1 VAVGAKSGSFSV
13 EGMVIGESVRP
24 ERMFEVWFFLKTV
37 EFSGRLFMT
46 TTTLPI
52 LSGESGLSRYL
63 NEIKRFP
70 ILSVEEELLLAKDYL
85 EKGKSEA
92 AHKLVTSHLR
102 LVAKI
107 AMQYRGY
114 GLPVA
119 DLISEGNL
127 GLMKAVKKFDPE
139 RGCRL
144 STYAMWW
151 IKASV
156 TEYILRSWSLVKM
169 GTMSAQKK
177 LFFSLRKAK
186 RKLNIIDAQTIDPE
200 KTAKL
205 AEQFSISEADIT
217 HLDRRITARDL
228 SLNAPVSNSE
238 EDSMEFIDILEDN
251 TPSPE
256 ALVARAQETEFRQ
269 KYLKDA
275 MFQLSERERHIFT
288 ERRLKEDPITLE
300 KLGEHYGISR
310 ERVRQLE
317 NRAYTKVQT
326 IIHSE
331 LTVDPAV

>member
-1 VAVGAKSGSFSV
+1 
-13 EGMVIGESVRP
+13 
-24 ERMFEVWFFLKTV
+24 
-37 EFSGRLFMT
+37 MT

-70 ILSVEEELLLAKDYL
+70 ILSADEELLLAKNYL

-256 ALVARAQETEFRQ
+256 VLVARTQETEFRQ

-331 LTVDPAV
+331 LIADSAV

>member
-1 VAVGAKSGSFSV
+1 
-13 EGMVIGESVRP
+13 
-24 ERMFEVWFFLKTV
+24 
-37 EFSGRLFMT
+37 MT

-70 ILSVEEELLLAKDYL
+70 ILSADEELLLAKNYL
-85 EKGKSEA
+85 EKGESEA

-127 GLMKAVKKFDPE
+127 GLMKAVKKFDPQ

-238 EDSMEFIDILEDN
+238 EDSMEFIDILEDD

-256 ALVARAQETEFRQ
+256 VLVARTQETEFRQ

-326 IIHSE
+326 IIHSQ
-331 LTVDPAV
+331 LIVDSAV

>member
-1 VAVGAKSGSFSV
+1 
-13 EGMVIGESVRP
+13 
-24 ERMFEVWFFLKTV
+24 
-37 EFSGRLFMT
+37 MT

-70 ILSVEEELLLAKDYL
+70 ILSADEELLLAKNYL
-85 EKGKSEA
+85 EQGESEA

-238 EDSMEFIDILEDN
+238 EDSMEFIDILEDD

-256 ALVARAQETEFRQ
+256 VLVARTQETEFRQ

-310 ERVRQLE
+310 ERIRQLE

-331 LTVDPAV
+331 LIADPAV

>member
-1 VAVGAKSGSFSV
+1 
-13 EGMVIGESVRP
+13 
-24 ERMFEVWFFLKTV
+24 
-37 EFSGRLFMT
+37 MT

-70 ILSVEEELLLAKDYL
+70 ILSADEELLLAKNYL
-85 EKGKSEA
+85 EKGESEA

-127 GLMKAVKKFDPE
+127 GLMKAVKKFDPQ

-205 AEQFSISEADIT
+205 AEQFSVSEADIT

-238 EDSMEFIDILEDN
+238 EDSMEFIDILEDD

-256 ALVARAQETEFRQ
+256 VLVARTQETEFRQ

-331 LTVDPAV
+331 LIADSAV

>member
-1 VAVGAKSGSFSV
+1 
-13 EGMVIGESVRP
+13 
-24 ERMFEVWFFLKTV
+24 
-37 EFSGRLFMT
+37 MT

-70 ILSVEEELLLAKDYL
+70 ILSADEELLLAKNYL
-85 EKGKSEA
+85 EKGESEA

-127 GLMKAVKKFDPE
+127 GLMKAVKKFDPQ

-186 RKLNIIDAQTIDPE
+186 RRLNIIDAQTIDPE

-238 EDSMEFIDILEDN
+238 EDSMEFIDILEDD

-256 ALVARAQETEFRQ
+256 VLVARTQETEFRQ
-269 KYLKDA
+269 KYLNDA
-275 MFQLSERERHIFT
+275 LIQLSDRDRHIFI

-310 ERVRQLE
+310 ERIRQLE

-326 IIHSE
+326 IIHSQ
-331 LTVDPAV
+331 LIADSAV

>member
-1 VAVGAKSGSFSV
+1 
-13 EGMVIGESVRP
+13 
-24 ERMFEVWFFLKTV
+24 
-37 EFSGRLFMT
+37 MT

-70 ILSVEEELLLAKDYL
+70 ILSADEELLLAKDYL
-85 EKGKSEA
+85 EQGKSEA

-238 EDSMEFIDILEDN
+238 EDSMEFIDILEDD

-256 ALVARAQETEFRQ
+256 VLVARTQETEFRQ

-326 IIHSE
+326 VIHSQ
-331 LTVDPAV
+331 LIGDSSV

>member
-1 VAVGAKSGSFSV
+1 
-13 EGMVIGESVRP
+13 
-24 ERMFEVWFFLKTV
+24 
-37 EFSGRLFMT
+37 MT

-70 ILSVEEELLLAKDYL
+70 ILSADEELLLAKNYL

-127 GLMKAVKKFDPE
+127 GLMKAVKKFDTQ

-238 EDSMEFIDILEDN
+238 EDSMEFIDILEDD

-256 ALVARAQETEFRQ
+256 VLVARTQETKFRQ

-275 MFQLSERERHIFT
+275 MLQLSERERHIFT

-331 LTVDPAV
+331 LIADSAV

>member
-1 VAVGAKSGSFSV
+1 
-13 EGMVIGESVRP
+13 
-24 ERMFEVWFFLKTV
+24 
-37 EFSGRLFMT
+37 MT

-70 ILSVEEELLLAKDYL
+70 ILSADEELLLAKNYL
-85 EKGKSEA
+85 EKGESEA

-238 EDSMEFIDILEDN
+238 EDSMEFIDILEDD

-256 ALVARAQETEFRQ
+256 VLVARTQETEFRQ

-331 LTVDPAV
+331 LIADPAV